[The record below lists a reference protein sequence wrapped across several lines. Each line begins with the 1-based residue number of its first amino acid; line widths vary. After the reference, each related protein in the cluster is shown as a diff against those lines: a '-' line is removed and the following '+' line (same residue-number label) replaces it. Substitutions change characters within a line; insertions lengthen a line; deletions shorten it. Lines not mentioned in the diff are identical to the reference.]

1 MFNVLMFV
9 CLLILNFLLSPY
21 QTLYVAPALS
31 VLGQPPHPPVRFTP
45 TVPHFMPKSPWP
57 LNVPV
62 LSQPPQFSSPLY
74 RLNVPT
80 LLPAMQNGP
89 RHRIAVKRSSA
100 VEIKKPPEE
109 PPAKSTTQS
118 TQSTKSTSLSTTTAT
133 SSSTKGTSGSD
144 QLSSASSTTA
154 AHKSAAPAA
163 VKVHVPTP
171 MPTLTP
177 SSGHHEQ
184 AASTSLAS
192 RAVDSDPH
200 KQDHVVSASISL
212 DSAQIS
218 QSVDSQPVQQPW
230 PNLSQVNNSA
240 SSIPSV
246 VSSSS
251 SSSSASR
258 SHFVS
263 SSYSSVA
270 TVPAVSKS
278 VGLGRGRSLGKLSP
292 PSPRN
297 VGIGRG
303 LAVSE
308 GWHTIR
314 NRRNPATVP
323 QNFPPIGSGA
333 GLDII

>member
-1 MFNVLMFV
+1 M
-9 CLLILNFLLSPY
+9 
-21 QTLYVAPALS
+21 
-31 VLGQPPHPPVRFTP
+31 LGQPPHPPVRFTP
-45 TVPHFMPKSPWP
+45 TVPHFMPESPWP

-133 SSSTKGTSGSD
+133 SSSTKETSGSG
-144 QLSSASSTTA
+144 QFSSSSSTSA

-163 VKVHVPTP
+163 VKAPTP

-177 SSGHHEQ
+177 SSDHHEQ
-184 AASTSLAS
+184 AASTSLPS
-192 RAVDSDPH
+192 HAVDSDPH

-212 DSAQIS
+212 DSAPIS

-230 PNLSQVNNSA
+230 PIPSQVNNSA
-240 SSIPSV
+240 SSIPSII
-246 VSSSS
+246 SSS

-292 PSPRN
+292 PSPRS

>member
-45 TVPHFMPKSPWP
+45 TVPHFMPESPWP

-62 LSQPPQFSSPLY
+62 LSQPPQFSSPMY

-154 AHKSAAPAA
+154 AHKSAATAA
-163 VKVHVPTP
+163 VKAPTP

-192 RAVDSDPH
+192 CVVDSDPH
-200 KQDHVVSASISL
+200 KQDHVVSAP
-212 DSAQIS
+212 IS

-230 PNLSQVNNSA
+230 PNPSQVNNSA
-240 SSIPSV
+240 SSIPSIV
-246 VSSSS
+246 PSSSS
-251 SSSSASR
+251 SSSSSSSR

-270 TVPAVSKS
+270 TVPTVSKS

-303 LAVSE
+303 LAVLE

>member
-1 MFNVLMFV
+1 M
-9 CLLILNFLLSPY
+9 
-21 QTLYVAPALS
+21 
-31 VLGQPPHPPVRFTP
+31 RFTP
-45 TVPHFMPKSPWP
+45 TVPHLMPESPWGAP

-118 TQSTKSTSLSTTTAT
+118 TQSTKSTSLSTTTAA
-133 SSSTKGTSGSD
+133 SSSTKETSGSG
-144 QLSSASSTTA
+144 QLSSASSTMA

-163 VKVHVPTP
+163 VKAPTP
-171 MPTLTP
+171 TPILTP
-177 SSGHHEQ
+177 GSGHHEQ
-184 AASTSLAS
+184 AVSTSLPS

-200 KQDHVVSASISL
+200 KQDHVVSAPISH
-212 DSAQIS
+212 
-218 QSVDSQPVQQPW
+218 SVDSQPVQQPW
-230 PNLSQVNNSA
+230 PNPSQVNNSA
-240 SSIPSV
+240 SSIPSI

-251 SSSSASR
+251 SFSSSSSSLR

-270 TVPAVSKS
+270 TVPTVSKS

-292 PSPRN
+292 PSPCS

-303 LAVSE
+303 LAVLE

-323 QNFPPIGSGA
+323 QNFPPIGSGT